1 MERSPAEAR
10 LSRWLKLWAPAFAA
24 GGAAFYLLP
33 GAVTASLARTGRM
46 VGLEEARGP
55 HGGGSDADNLWV
67 VLAGAYMALITAIS
81 AQAAERPLARED
93 LVRLLI
99 LGKTASSLGA
109 LGYFLF
115 RRRAFAFL
123 ANFLLDGA
131 IAGVTY
137 ALLEDARP
145 G

>member
-1 MERSPAEAR
+1 MAETAASAR
-10 LSRWLKLWAPAFAA
+10 LSRWLKLWAPTFAV

-33 GAVTASLARTGRM
+33 GAVTASLNRQARM
-46 VGLEEARGP
+46 VGLEESP
-55 HGGGSDADNLWV
+55 PDADNLWV

-81 AQAAERPLARED
+81 ARAAADPVARQD

-123 ANFLLDGA
+123 ANFAVDGA
-131 IAGVTY
+131 IAGVTW
-137 ALLEDARP
+137 ALLEDARRP
-145 G
+145 